1 MWRHSAAKALLEQV
15 TGAETLG
22 IGLPPQRV
30 TVIGYPDTTER
41 PVTCTER
48 ARVFRRTQLVFRC
61 AGYPGGTS
69 GGPFLARVDPATGR
83 GTVMG
88 VIGGYQQG
96 GATADVSYSAR
107 LTSRANDLYL
117 QAVLAS

>member
-1 MWRHSAAKALLEQV
+1 M
-15 TGAETLG
+15 
-22 IGLPPQRV
+22 
-30 TVIGYPDTTER
+30 
-41 PVTCTER
+41 TCTGR
-48 ARVFRRTQLVFRC
+48 ARVFHRTQLVFRC
-61 AGYPGGTS
+61 AGYPDGTS
-69 GGPFLARVDPATGR
+69 GGPFLARVERDSGR

-107 LTSRANDLYL
+107 LTTRALALYR